1 MMCTNDTNID
11 FTTQPLAIIL
21 IGASGDLA
29 KKKTF
34 PSLYQLY
41 IRDFLQNDVVIYGYG
56 RSMLTQEELH
66 IKILPY
72 LSHGTKVQ
80 KKTFLSKCYYQVGQN
95 YTDVV
100 AFREMR
106 SDLESIRNRD
116 KRYTNTIHTSYNYLF
131 YMATPPNVFEDVTK
145 TIAESFHDVLS
156 SSSVR
161 FLYEKPFGKDLDSY
175 KQLSSSLFRLGLK
188 EEQIYRIDHYLG
200 KRMVRAIPILRFGVL
215 DDISKFESKWNKNHI
230 SHVIIQMREPFGAE
244 ERGYFDEYGIIRDVI
259 QNHLLQIMS
268 LIAMERP
275 VSFEKANHDDTRDAK
290 YNVLKQI
297 KPPSKDDCVVGQYEG
312 YSYQGEKSHTPTY
325 AAIKLWVDNDRWRGV
340 PFYLIAG
347 KALDRRL
354 VQVKVGFKDFD
365 RSGFASCCSGMKST
379 TNAELLIQVQPQQ
392 IVQFTLNEKRKG
404 YTNKSVKSYLD
415 EISGGSHDV
424 VNNEY
429 STLIFDSLKGDSSCF
444 VRDDEL
450 QRAWEIFTPLLH
462 EVALAPIYNYKFG
475 SSGPKEVE
483 ELLRP
488 YNANAPEF
496 NMSRL

>member
-1 MMCTNDTNID
+1 MCTNDTNID

-100 AFREMR
+100 AFREML

-175 KQLSSSLFRLGLK
+175 KQLS
-188 EEQIYRIDHYLG
+188 
-200 KRMVRAIPILRFGVL
+200 
-215 DDISKFESKWNKNHI
+215 
-230 SHVIIQMREPFGAE
+230 
-244 ERGYFDEYGIIRDVI
+244 
-259 QNHLLQIMS
+259 
-268 LIAMERP
+268 
-275 VSFEKANHDDTRDAK
+275 
-290 YNVLKQI
+290 
-297 KPPSKDDCVVGQYEG
+297 
-312 YSYQGEKSHTPTY
+312 
-325 AAIKLWVDNDRWRGV
+325 
-340 PFYLIAG
+340 
-347 KALDRRL
+347 
-354 VQVKVGFKDFD
+354 
-365 RSGFASCCSGMKST
+365 
-379 TNAELLIQVQPQQ
+379 
-392 IVQFTLNEKRKG
+392 
-404 YTNKSVKSYLD
+404 
-415 EISGGSHDV
+415 
-424 VNNEY
+424 
-429 STLIFDSLKGDSSCF
+429 
-444 VRDDEL
+444 
-450 QRAWEIFTPLLH
+450 
-462 EVALAPIYNYKFG
+462 
-475 SSGPKEVE
+475 
-483 ELLRP
+483 
-488 YNANAPEF
+488 
-496 NMSRL
+496 

>member
-1 MMCTNDTNID
+1 
-11 FTTQPLAIIL
+11 
-21 IGASGDLA
+21 
-29 KKKTF
+29 
-34 PSLYQLY
+34 
-41 IRDFLQNDVVIYGYG
+41 
-56 RSMLTQEELH
+56 
-66 IKILPY
+66 
-72 LSHGTKVQ
+72 
-80 KKTFLSKCYYQVGQN
+80 
-95 YTDVV
+95 
-100 AFREMR
+100 
-106 SDLESIRNRD
+106 
-116 KRYTNTIHTSYNYLF
+116 
-131 YMATPPNVFEDVTK
+131 
-145 TIAESFHDVLS
+145 
-156 SSSVR
+156 
-161 FLYEKPFGKDLDSY
+161 
-175 KQLSSSLFRLGLK
+175 
-188 EEQIYRIDHYLG
+188 
-200 KRMVRAIPILRFGVL
+200 
-215 DDISKFESKWNKNHI
+215 
-230 SHVIIQMREPFGAE
+230 
-244 ERGYFDEYGIIRDVI
+244 
-259 QNHLLQIMS
+259 
-268 LIAMERP
+268 

-365 RSGFASCCSGMKST
+365 RSCFASCCSGMKST